1 VYPTTPEKLCMLPS
15 RWKQLLLIV
24 LFDIAGT
31 GMFIFTAR
39 VGIIFVFAVMMIMMI
54 DYGGGVMVPY

>member
-1 VYPTTPEKLCMLPS
+1 MHPTPEKLCMLPS

-31 GMFIFTAR
+31 SMFIFTAG
-39 VGIIFVFAVMMIMMI
+39 VGIIFGFCC
-54 DYGGGVMVPY
+54 DDDNDD

>member
-1 VYPTTPEKLCMLPS
+1 MYPTTPAKLYMLPS

-39 VGIIFVFAVMMIMMI
+39 VSIILVFAVMMIMMI
-54 DYGGGVMVPY
+54 DYGGGVMVKY